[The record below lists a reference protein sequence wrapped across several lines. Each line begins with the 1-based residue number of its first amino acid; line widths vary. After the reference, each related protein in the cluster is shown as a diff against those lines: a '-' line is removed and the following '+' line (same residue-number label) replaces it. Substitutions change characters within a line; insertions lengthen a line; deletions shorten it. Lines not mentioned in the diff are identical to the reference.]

1 MKVKAM
7 NFEKQRGIKLYEQV
21 YRKLED
27 DILEGYL
34 KQGDQLPS
42 IRQAVTM
49 FKVSK
54 TCVEKAYGVLE
65 MNGLIR
71 SISQKGYFVD
81 VDEEHV
87 KLRKKVMEHVDSY
100 EEEIIRYDFR
110 SQSMDKDAFDVT
122 LWKKYLKEVLDHHQE
137 ITTYGEARGEQS
149 LRIALSNYAYAMRG
163 VLCNEK
169 NIMVGASFQSLLY
182 ILLGLMNRPLVF
194 GMSKETFLP
203 AQMVCEDY
211 QIPIQYFKTDDEG
224 ICVDELYQSDVN
236 VLYINSAAAGT
247 YHQPLSKKRQKQLLQ
262 WAHDRNAYII
272 EDDHNGELRYYS
284 KMMPAMQGFDGG
296 KRVLYIGS
304 FSRLLLPA
312 LRISYCVLNEEL
324 LHKYQ
329 QRMRFYT
336 PMSSKI
342 EQLALAYYISDGHLE
357 RHVKRLR
364 KHYASKATHME
375 ELLRT
380 YFPNTSIHL
389 EESSLCYI
397 LHFEESLD
405 VKSLMDYARNRQIRI
420 SISNK
425 GDMVLSFAAIIE
437 DDMKKAIEELYALYL
452 QVIRM

>member
-21 YRKLED
+21 CRKLEE

-71 SISQKGYFVD
+71 SIAQKGYFVD

-87 KLRKKVMEHVDSY
+87 KLRKEVVEHVDLY

-137 ITTYGEARGEQS
+137 ITTYGVARGEQA
-149 LRIALSNYAYAMRG
+149 LRIALANYAYTMRG
-163 VLCNEK
+163 VLCSEK

-182 ILLGLMNRPLVF
+182 ILLGLINRPLVF
-194 GMSKETFLP
+194 GMAEEAFLP

-211 QIPIQYFKTDDEG
+211 QIPIQYIKTDNEG
-224 ICVDELYQSDVN
+224 ICIDDLNQSDIN

-247 YHQPLSKKRQKQLLQ
+247 YHQPLSKKRQKLLLQ
-262 WAHDRNAYII
+262 WARERNAYII
-272 EDDHNGELRYYS
+272 EDDHNGELRYHT
-284 KMMPAMQGFDGG
+284 KMAPAMQGFDGG
-296 KRVLYIGS
+296 KQVLYIGS

-312 LRISYCVLNEEL
+312 LRISYCVLNEDL
-324 LHKYQ
+324 LQKYQ
-329 QRMRFYT
+329 QRMNFYT
-336 PMSSKI
+336 PTSSKI

-364 KHYASKATHME
+364 KHYASKCSHME
-375 ELLRT
+375 ILLRT
-380 YFPNTSIHL
+380 YFSNAAIHL
-389 EESSLCYI
+389 EESSLCFI
-397 LHFEESLD
+397 LHFQENLD
-405 VKSLMDYARNRQIRI
+405 VTSLLQLAKQKQIRI

-425 GDMVLSFAAIIE
+425 GDMILSFAAIME
-437 DDMKKAIEELYALYL
+437 DYMEQAIEELYALYI
-452 QVIRM
+452 QVKL